1 MDNIVRLTNVSK
13 VFADQKAVENISF
26 SINKGEVVAILGANG
41 AGKTT
46 TILMMLGL
54 VRPTDGEIMVFGK
67 NPNRKEV
74 KERIG
79 CMLQEVSVM
88 DSLKVKEIISLVQS
102 YYPNSMATTDLLDI
116 TGFEKKDW
124 NKRTE
129 KLSGGQKRRLNFA
142 LALAGN
148 PDLLFLDEPTVGMDI
163 TARKNF
169 WDTVKRLKNSGKTII
184 FTTHYLQEADEVAE
198 RIILFKNGAIME
210 DGTPFDLKNR
220 LSKQRI
226 SFQAGKNVSLDIY
239 RKLPHCLEAKQ
250 VDDRVVLLTDQTDEL
265 LNVLFA
271 NKLSMTQIEV
281 HQGNLE
287 EALSELAAK
296 REVM

>member
-1 MDNIVRLTNVSK
+1 MENIIRLANISK
-13 VFADQKAVENISF
+13 AFAGQKAVENISF

-54 VRPTDGEIMVFGK
+54 IKPTDGKITVFGK
-67 NPNRKEV
+67 HPNQKEV

-88 DSLKVKEIISLVQS
+88 DSLKVKELISLVRS
-102 YYPNSMATTDLLDI
+102 YYPNPMATEDLLAI
-116 TGFEKKDW
+116 TGFEKRDW

-169 WDTVKRLKNSGKTII
+169 WDKVKSLKNNGKTII

-198 RIILFKNGAIME
+198 RIILFNNGAVVE

-220 LSKQRI
+220 LAGQSI
-226 SFQAGKNVSLDIY
+226 SFQGEENISLDIY
-239 RKLPHCLEAKQ
+239 RKLPHCLEAKK
-250 VDDRVVLLTDQTDEL
+250 VEGRVILLTDHADEL
-265 LNVLFA
+265 LNALFA
-271 NKLSMTQIEV
+271 SKLSMTQIEV
-281 HQGNLE
+281 QQGKLE
-287 EALSELAAK
+287 EAFSELAAK
-296 REVM
+296 KEVM